1 MDIENQVREIDMK
14 QSSKCLIY
22 TMYNKDFFLTKTIF
36 YIVNYFYRPHKNII
50 TVNNTK
56 KSSKW
61 HRLWVVIWLK
71 KFDISIID
79 VCACSI
85 AMISPWSGLLQPE
98 YHSHWWWSTAPLMTA
113 WGIQLDWI
121 CFSDW
126 LWPTKKNKKHEQ
138 SWTTV

>member
-61 HRLWVVIWLK
+61 HKAVGCLMIK
-71 KFDISIID
+71 KI
-79 VCACSI
+79 
-85 AMISPWSGLLQPE
+85 
-98 YHSHWWWSTAPLMTA
+98 
-113 WGIQLDWI
+113 
-121 CFSDW
+121 
-126 LWPTKKNKKHEQ
+126 
-138 SWTTV
+138 